1 MTLWE
6 LPRLSD
12 EELESVEQAILR
24 AYDSRS
30 VDHLRILGLGELGLA
45 VGWPTDDPVAVCK
58 RQAAGP
64 AADVESDAHRMQHYQ
79 AALEERGARVLPTD
93 LRALDAGNN
102 RAVPYLVQPIVPPEQ
117 LAENIIAADDPR
129 PNHPIL
135 TAVRDIVLNVV
146 TDQPEF
152 GLSIDAQITNFAV
165 DADGPVLLDF
175 TPPLIWDST
184 GGPFY
189 DIGAYLSA
197 IPLPLRPTALKLT
210 RRSGDRYRTARD
222 TLRMT
227 AVYLKR
233 IDQERWVDSALA
245 TFNDRLDE
253 PLRRDV
259 VDSTYDEMIRDL
271 PMIKRLARVQR
282 AWQTRV
288 RRRRYEFF
296 ITNSFTGEIL

>member
-1 MTLWE
+1 MTDWE
-6 LPRLSD
+6 LPRLS
-12 EELESVEQAILR
+12 ESELAAVERAILH

-30 VDHLRILGLGELGLA
+30 VDHLCVLGLGELGLA
-45 VGWPTDDPVAVCK
+45 IGWPADAPVAVCK
-58 RQAAGP
+58 RQAAGT
-64 AADVESDAHRMQHYQ
+64 AAEVDADAERMRRYQ
-79 AALEERGARVLPTD
+79 AALEDRGARVLPTD
-93 LRALDAGNN
+93 LRSFDAGGG
-102 RAVPYLVQPIVPPEQ
+102 RAVPYLVQPVVPKSA
-117 LAENIIAADDPR
+117 LAENIIASDDPR
-129 PNHPIL
+129 PNHPL
-135 TAVRDIVLNVV
+135 LVAVRDIVLNVV
-146 TDQPEF
+146 TDEPHF

-165 DADGPVLLDF
+165 DEQGPVLLDF
-175 TPPLIWDST
+175 TPPLIWDEN

-233 IDQERWVDSALA
+233 IGQERWIEQALT
-245 TFNDRLDE
+245 TFNERLDE
-253 PLRRDV
+253 PLRREV
-259 VDSTYDEMIRDL
+259 VDSTYDEMGKDL

-288 RRRRYEFF
+288 RRQRYEFF